1 MACPF
6 SGPFSTNSCTKW
18 KLELLVFEYRGNCSV
33 KRKPLYSK
41 EYNPKTYSTDMWL
54 CCMLDE
60 NVGPISGR
68 PVLSPLCNL
77 ARQRNLLWC
86 IQVEIF
92 LKLIICFV
100 CLFFTYLQITENL
113 PELIERTVFHKFGR
127 LINNNYK
134 RKMRSL
140 VFTLKHRDAIRNR
153 VLSGEITVEKFV
165 NSSPDQ
171 LLT

>member
-1 MACPF
+1 MGGLCSYHYA
-6 SGPFSTNSCTKW
+6 T
-18 KLELLVFEYRGNCSV
+18 LL
-33 KRKPLYSK
+33 SK
-41 EYNPKTYSTDMWL
+41 ETYCGVYRL
-54 CCMLDE
+54 KC
-60 NVGPISGR
+60 
-68 PVLSPLCNL
+68 
-77 ARQRNLLWC
+77 
-86 IQVEIF
+86 F
-92 LKLIICFV
+92 LTYLF
-100 CLFFTYLQITENL
+100 CLFVFSLLILQITENL
-113 PELIERTVFHKFGR
+113 PELIERNVFHKFGR

>member
-1 MACPF
+1 
-6 SGPFSTNSCTKW
+6 
-18 KLELLVFEYRGNCSV
+18 
-33 KRKPLYSK
+33 
-41 EYNPKTYSTDMWL
+41 MWL

-68 PVLSPLCNL
+68 PLLSPLCNL
-77 ARQRNLLWC
+77 ARQRNLLWR

-100 CLFFTYLQITENL
+100 CLFFPYLQITENL
-113 PELIERTVFHKFGR
+113 PEFIERTVFHKFGR
-127 LINNNYK
+127 LISNNYK

>member
-1 MACPF
+1 M
-6 SGPFSTNSCTKW
+6 
-18 KLELLVFEYRGNCSV
+18 LL
-33 KRKPLYSK
+33 
-41 EYNPKTYSTDMWL
+41 
-54 CCMLDE
+54 
-60 NVGPISGR
+60 
-68 PVLSPLCNL
+68 PLCNL
-77 ARQRNLLWC
+77 AQQRNLLWH
-86 IQVEIF
+86 IQIEIF
-92 LKLIICFV
+92 FNLLSVLFV
-100 CLFFTYLQITENL
+100 CLFVCFFPYLQITENL
-113 PELIERTVFHKFGR
+113 PELIERTVFHKLGR